1 MTHRAFQSTVFTNCF
16 FLLIIIITIG
26 TMVIETIN
34 IVHCQTIIIVI
45 IRNRNSNSARRTK
58 SYDRCFVSS
67 SSSSSSSFASSLQS
81 QTVSLSPLMLL
92 SFVSLYVHLPADMC
106 TPNGVV
112 ANLQPTN
119 QPTLTTDAAT
129 NIPFPHTPRK
139 SYPKMTMMM
148 MAVGSCSQT
157 MRGY

>member
-67 SSSSSSSFASSLQS
+67 SSSSSSASSLQS

-106 TPNGVV
+106 TPNDVV
-112 ANLQPTN
+112 ANLQPTK
-119 QPTLTTDAAT
+119 PTNTHNRRGNEYT
-129 NIPFPHTPRK
+129 FPAHSSKILPEDDDDDDGGR
-139 SYPKMTMMM
+139 
-148 MAVGSCSQT
+148 
-157 MRGY
+157 